1 MKQTMKHGFSIA
13 LTTALV
19 LLGACSREETESIA
33 PPSEVKE
40 YVSFRCGDPAVRTA
54 VSEDGAVS
62 WVAGD
67 EITITYKGTTY
78 SYTADN
84 AGSSTTFSPKT
95 DADRIPVSPDHLY
108 TMDATYGEEALPLV
122 QTVAADGT
130 NLSKMPLIASVQEL
144 LAEDDEITLHF
155 SHKASLMKITL
166 AKEALA
172 FKSLTL
178 SGLNAD
184 GDITVNFPDG
194 LDLSG
199 GQAVVPVIVGA
210 INTSAD
216 DGVLLDATC
225 ADDSHI
231 ARILWAG
238 LEKRL
243 ATGTLIN
250 QELSTWKTSPAG
262 ISTGKE
268 LKEFAILTARGCPVT
283 RFTADGTPGGTVKLL
298 ADVDISSF
306 APWNS
311 IGPNGGLD
319 PGESLIPE
327 KVLSNEFDGG
337 SHTISGLSIEKTHD
351 SFCNYGLF
359 GVAAANI
366 HDLTVTGAITIGS
379 GSAQKLNLCAGG
391 LVSTLR
397 PGFSVQRCT
406 TNVAINIQYYGTET
420 LSGSDVYNAN
430 SATVHKWQRVG
441 GIAGRCSG
449 TISECENKGNIKFT
463 NGTSAKTIVVNCHY
477 GGIAGQV
484 CEYGSSDA
492 GISDC
497 TNSGNISSQ
506 GRIGGYSDKPSSSTD
521 IATAYQV
528 FQGMSLGGIVGT
540 LGHMVTADMDAQ
552 TGIPSMSDCTNDGEI
567 GRNYNGAGGNFGGVA
582 GRTGCDAVIN
592 VTGCTNTKSVHGNK
606 TSSESQQSSNNDFFN
621 TMGGVIGVCH
631 ARGGEFSALSNS
643 GKVYIDDSNT
653 AAVIGG
659 VFGIISSF
667 CGGVTFND
675 LSNSGEVYTSK
686 ENADAYNNIGGIVG
700 RLWMMNNA
708 PVPVTLNNAVNTGSI
723 HNKTGGKKA
732 RVGGLIGQTNG
743 NCILND
749 CVNKGTITAWTANS
763 STNYCYVGGLIAD
776 MGDHTCVLNRCKQY
790 GTISYNNT
798 NSYHGLVFGCLE
810 GPRTTASACY
820 ASGKFGVSGKTLY
833 TISSEADYSE
843 MVLAPSTD
851 KSVTEGKIKLATF
864 YNSSSTVGSPWEWSY
879 HDAE

>member
-1 MKQTMKHGFSIA
+1 MKHCFSIA
-13 LTTALV
+13 LLAALI
-19 LLGACSREETESIA
+19 LFGACSREEAETIT
-33 PPSEVKE
+33 PSPVVKE
-40 YVSFRCGDPAVRTA
+40 YVSFRAGDPAARTS

-67 EITITYKGTTY
+67 EITITYKGSTY

-84 AGSSTTFSPKT
+84 AGPSTTFSPKT
-95 DADRIPVSPDHLY
+95 EADRIPVASDHTY
-108 TMDATYGEEALPLV
+108 SMDATYGEESMPLV
-122 QTVAADGT
+122 QTVEADGSNT
-130 NLSKMPLIASVQEL
+130 SKLPLNATVQEVY
-144 LAEDDEITLHF
+144 AEDDEINLHF
-155 SHKASLMKITL
+155 THKASLMRLIF
-166 AKEALA
+166 AEEALE

-184 GDITVNFPDG
+184 GDVTVNFPDG

-199 GQAVVPVIVGA
+199 GQAVVPIIVGA

-216 DGVLLDATC
+216 DGVLLDAVC

-250 QELSTWKTSPAG
+250 QELTAWKTSPAG
-262 ISTGKE
+262 ISSGKE

-283 RFTADGTPGGTVKLL
+283 RFTADGTPGGVVKLL

-306 APWNS
+306 APWS
-311 IGPNGGLD
+311 PIGHNGGLD
-319 PGESLIPE
+319 PGESFVPE

-366 HDLTVTGAITIGS
+366 HDLFVTGAITIGS

-406 TNVAINIQYYGTET
+406 TTVAINIEYYGTEA

-449 TISECENKGNIKFT
+449 TISECENKGNVKFT

-497 TNSGNISSQ
+497 TNSGNIASQ
-506 GRIGGYSDKPSSSTD
+506 GKIGGYSDKPGGTTD
-521 IATAYQV
+521 ISTVYQV

-540 LGHMVTADMDAQ
+540 LGHMVTVDMNAQ
-552 TGIPSMSDCTNDGEI
+552 TGTVSMSGCTNNGEI

-643 GKVYIDDSNT
+643 GNVYIDDSNT
-653 AAVIGG
+653 AAVVGG
-659 VFGIISSF
+659 VFGIISAF
-667 CGGVTFND
+667 CGNVNFSD
-675 LSNSGEVYTSK
+675 LTNSGDVYTSK
-686 ENADAYNNIGGIVG
+686 SGADTYNNIGGVIG
-700 RLWMMNNA
+700 RLWSQKNSPTITLNA
-708 PVPVTLNNAVNTGSI
+708 PVNTGYVRNTDS
-723 HNKTGGKKA
+723 GQRA
-732 RVGGLIGQTNG
+732 RIGGLIGYTNG
-743 NCILND
+743 YLVIND
-749 CVNKGTITAWTANS
+749 GVNKGNVASWTKNGS
-763 STNYCYVGGLIAD
+763 SNYCYMGGLIGEVGND
-776 MGDHTCVLNRCKQY
+776 FPVRFNRCKEY
-790 GTISYNNT
+790 GYICYNNT
-798 NSYHGLVFGCLE
+798 KSYHALIVGSIYGTGNV
-810 GPRTTASACY
+810 TASACY
-820 ASGKFGVSGKTLY
+820 ISGSFGRSGATASNIASAADFESMVNAPAYNLDVADDKINIATLY
-833 TISSEADYSE
+833 DGEQS
-843 MVLAPSTD
+843 
-851 KSVTEGKIKLATF
+851 
-864 YNSSSTVGSPWEWSY
+864 VGSPWEWSW
-879 HDAE
+879 HAVE